1 MFFLFIPLA
10 CLTKRFKKMERT
22 GSNFIEKKQYENKIT
37 ENFRVIGEKLNSLSD
52 LIDYSRKRGSLAE
65 SDATKKKEYI
75 SKVRTI
81 AQKMEASF
89 KSNEQGKIHQK
100 P

>member
-65 SDATKKKEYI
+65 SDATKKKRIYFQ
-75 SKVRTI
+75 SKDYCPKNGGFFQI
-81 AQKMEASF
+81 Q
-89 KSNEQGKIHQK
+89 
-100 P
+100 